1 MAHLYYTENSLADSP
16 DSVTLN
22 GDEAR
27 HAASVAR
34 LRVGE
39 TVAVSDGA
47 GWIGQGVARAVAPS
61 LVTLDV
67 SGLTH
72 VVEATPTL
80 TLVQAL
86 AKGDRDEL
94 AVQMCTE
101 LGASTIIPWQA
112 ERSISRWTGDKQA
125 KGRTRWAAIAREA
138 SKQAMRATV
147 PTVADIVST
156 TQLASM
162 VKDGTALVLDPRAEL
177 TLGDWARAHS
187 SATAITIVVGPEG
200 GIAPGELESLLA
212 AGAVGVRVGDNVLR
226 TSTAG
231 PASFAALRAIF
242 GQF

>member
-1 MAHLYYTENSLADSP
+1 MAHLYFTEVLLAGSP
-16 DSVTLN
+16 DSVTLE

-39 TVAVSDGA
+39 AVAVSDGV
-47 GWIGQGVARAVAPS
+47 GWIAQGVARDVTPT

-67 SGLTH
+67 SD
-72 VVEATPTL
+72 VRESIDASPAL

-101 LGASTIIPWQA
+101 LGASKIVPWQA
-112 ERSISRWTGDKQA
+112 ERSISRWTGDKQE
-125 KGRTRWAAIAREA
+125 KGRARWASIAREA
-138 SKQAMRATV
+138 SKQAMRATI
-147 PTVADIVST
+147 PTISDIVST
-156 TQLASM
+156 TQLVGM
-162 VKDGTALVLDPRAEL
+162 VTNETVLVLDPRAPH
-177 TLGDWARAHS
+177 TLGDWARANS
-187 SATAITIVVGPEG
+187 SETAITVVVGPEG
-200 GIAPGELESLLA
+200 GIAPGELESLRA
-212 AGAVGVRVGDNVLR
+212 AGAIGVRVGENVLR

-231 PASFAALRAIF
+231 VASFAAVRAIF

>member
-1 MAHLYYTENSLADSP
+1 MAHLYYTEHSLSASP
-16 DSVTLN
+16 DSVTLE

-39 TVAVSDGA
+39 TVAVSDGV
-47 GWIGQGVARAVAPS
+47 GWIAQGVARAVAPN

-67 SGLTH
+67 SDIRETTTS
-72 VVEATPTL
+72 APAF

-101 LGASTIIPWQA
+101 LGATTIIPWQA

-125 KGRTRWAAIAREA
+125 KGRARWATIAREA
-138 SKQAMRATV
+138 SKQAMRATI
-147 PTVADIVST
+147 PTILNSVTTGELAHLVS
-156 TQLASM
+156 
-162 VKDGTALVLDPRAEL
+162 DRTALVLDPRAEK
-177 TLGDWARAHS
+177 TLGEWAREH
-187 SATAITIVVGPEG
+187 TAENEILIVVGPEG
-200 GIAPGELESLLA
+200 GVSSDELESLVA
-212 AGAVGVRVGDNVLR
+212 SGAVGVRIGVNVLR

-231 PASFAALRAIF
+231 PSAIAALRAIF